1 MDAVTL
7 LREQI
12 STAHEWLEGTMA
24 DVTAEQAD
32 WAPPGIANPLGASY
46 AHAVTSEDLII
57 NGMLGGGTPLFMGE
71 WAGKTGQSLPHPHQ
85 DWTQYAAWARDV
97 RVDLPAA
104 RAYAQAVYAATDAY
118 LAGLTPE
125 DLDREVN
132 LFGMNQRLGMAL
144 ANFVA
149 GHCHDMMGE
158 ISCLKGLQGV
168 RGYPF

>member
-7 LREQI
+7 LRRQI

-32 WAPPGIANPLGASY
+32 WAPPGIATPLGACY
-46 AHAVTSEDLII
+46 AHAVFSEDMII
-57 NGMLGGGTPLFMGE
+57 NGMLRGDTPLFKGE
-71 WAGKTGQSLPHPHQ
+71 WAGKTGQSVQHPDS
-85 DWTQYAAWARDV
+85 DWTQYAAWQRDV
-97 RVDLPAA
+97 RLDLPAA

-125 DLDREVN
+125 DLDRQVD
-132 LFGMNQRLGMAL
+132 LFGMSQSLGAAL
-144 ANFVA
+144 GNFVV
-149 GHCHDMMGE
+149 GHCHDIMGE

>member
-1 MDAVTL
+1 LDAVTL

-32 WAPPGIANPLGASY
+32 WVPPGVANPLGASY
-46 AHAVTSEDLII
+46 AHAIASEDLII
-57 NGMLGGGTPLFMGE
+57 NGILRDGTPLFLGD
-71 WAGKTGQSLPHPHQ
+71 WAGKTGQSLPHPNS
-85 DWTQYAAWARDV
+85 DWTQYAAWTRDV

-118 LAGLTPE
+118 LAGLTPD

-132 LFGMNQRLGMAL
+132 LFGMSQTLGATL
-144 ANFVA
+144 GNFVV
-149 GHCHDMMGE
+149 GHCHDLMGE

>member
-1 MDAVTL
+1 LDAVTL

-12 STAHEWLEGTMA
+12 RTAHEWLEGTMA

-32 WAPPGIANPLGASY
+32 WVPPGVANPLGASY
-46 AHAVTSEDLII
+46 AHAVFSEDLLI
-57 NGMLGGGTPLFMGE
+57 NGMLRGGTPLFKGE
-71 WAGKTGQSLPHPHQ
+71 WAGKTGQSVVHPDQ
-85 DWTQYAAWARDV
+85 DWSQYAAWVRDV
-97 RVDLPAA
+97 RLDLPAA

-132 LFGMNQRLGMAL
+132 LFGGSYSVGATL

-149 GHCHDMMGE
+149 GHCHDLLGE

>member
-1 MDAVTL
+1 MDSITL
-7 LREQI
+7 LRQQI

-32 WAPPGIANPLGASY
+32 WAPPGKANPLGASY
-46 AHAVTSEDLII
+46 AHAVVSEDLII
-57 NGMLGGGTPLFMGE
+57 NGMLRGGTPLFLGE
-71 WAGKTGQSLPHPHQ
+71 WAGKTGQSVPHPHE
-85 DWTQYAAWARDV
+85 DWSQYAAWARDV
-97 RVDLPAA
+97 RLDLPAT

-132 LFGMNQRLGMAL
+132 LFGMSQSLGATL
-144 ANFVA
+144 GNFVA

-158 ISCLKGLQGV
+158 ISCLKGLQGA
-168 RGYPF
+168 RAFPF